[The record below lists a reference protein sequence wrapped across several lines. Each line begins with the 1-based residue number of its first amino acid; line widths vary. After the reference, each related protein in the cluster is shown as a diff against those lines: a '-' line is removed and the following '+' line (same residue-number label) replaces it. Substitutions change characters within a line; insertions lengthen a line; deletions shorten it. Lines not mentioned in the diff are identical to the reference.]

1 MYYYG
6 PNHGYQNGYAY
17 AYPSNNNQGYMGVWA
32 VILIIFLILIIFSG
46 NNHSNGF
53 GCCGG
58 M

>member
-6 PNHGYQNGYAY
+6 PNYGYQNGYAY
-17 AYPSNNNQGYMGVWA
+17 AYPSYNNQSYAGVWA
-32 VILIIFLILIIFSG
+32 VILIIFLILILFSG
-46 NNHSNGF
+46 NNNSNGF